1 MSPVQFGYYT
11 VTGTP
16 GTSYCKSKKTLKKE
30 KIDGAALAPGLEC
43 VLALASGTPRTTVAP
58 GTSIHQRS
66 SDQTF
71 EGAAAIA
78 AE

>member
-1 MSPVQFGYYT
+1 VKRLGPANDAA
-11 VTGTP
+11 
-16 GTSYCKSKKTLKKE
+16 K
-30 KIDGAALAPGLEC
+30 AALDPGPEG
-43 VLALASGTPRTTVAP
+43 VLALASGTPHTTFAP